1 MTTHNTASQNDF
13 RALPATDPQ
22 SDPVML
28 RELQEELLSWAV
40 QLYGARDESWR
51 IDPPQFTNDGPQ
63 LDFAAKR
70 GVFVKLAPN
79 ARQNWAFA
87 VYQLAHESAHLLDP
101 GYLGEA
107 TYLEEGVAVAFSHYV
122 QPRYGINIVES
133 KEPVGETYRRACALV
148 STLPRGHLESK
159 RIRQAVGRLRDATAD
174 DLMNWFPD
182 LAPEIAGMLASK
194 FPVH

>member
-63 LDFAAKR
+63 LDFAAT
-70 GVFVKLAPN
+70 A
-79 ARQNWAFA
+79 W
-87 VYQLAHESAHLLDP
+87 
-101 GYLGEA
+101 
-107 TYLEEGVAVAFSHYV
+107 
-122 QPRYGINIVES
+122 
-133 KEPVGETYRRACALV
+133 
-148 STLPRGHLESK
+148 
-159 RIRQAVGRLRDATAD
+159 RIRQTSSECSAELGICSVSAGARVSSPARPWLSGR
-174 DLMNWFPD
+174 
-182 LAPEIAGMLASK
+182 SH
-194 FPVH
+194 VS

>member
-1 MTTHNTASQNDF
+1 M
-13 RALPATDPQ
+13 
-22 SDPVML
+22 
-28 RELQEELLSWAV
+28 
-40 QLYGARDESWR
+40 
-51 IDPPQFTNDGPQ
+51 
-63 LDFAAKR
+63 
-70 GVFVKLAPN
+70 
-79 ARQNWAFA
+79 
-87 VYQLAHESAHLLDP
+87 
-101 GYLGEA
+101 
-107 TYLEEGVAVAFSHYV
+107 AFSHYV